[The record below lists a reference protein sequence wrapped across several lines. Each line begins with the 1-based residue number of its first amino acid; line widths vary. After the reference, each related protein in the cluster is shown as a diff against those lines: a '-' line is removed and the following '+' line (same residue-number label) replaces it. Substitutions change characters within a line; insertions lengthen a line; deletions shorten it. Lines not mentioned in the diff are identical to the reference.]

1 MGWNGRN
8 TLHLHIHLHP
18 SIHPSNLLQPSP
30 EPVPHLQRKAFHPP
44 RRLGNALVDLVRI
57 RALADGGRG
66 AGLAAGLAADNGGHG
81 GSPLGSVGA
90 LGFGGLWALA

>member
-1 MGWNGRN
+1 MGE
-8 TLHLHIHLHP
+8 IHCISTSTSIHP
-18 SIHPSNLLQPSP
+18 SIHLIFSNPPQNQSPTYSARLSIHLAASATPSSTLSAF
-30 EPVPHLQRKAFHPP
+30 VPWPTAV
-44 RRLGNALVDLVRI
+44 G
-57 RALADGGRG
+57 G